1 MVLGAFLLGLISSL
15 HCIGMCGPIA
25 LMLPIDRSSKSKKIT
40 QIGLY
45 NVGRVTT
52 YVFLGLLFGLLG
64 KGLFIAGAQQNL
76 SIILGVLMILVA
88 VISEKNFSKINFSK
102 PINKFFSK
110 IKSALGSQFKKKTNG
125 SIFLI
130 GILNGFLPC
139 ALVYVA
145 LFGAISAQNTNL
157 AVIYMLSYGIGT
169 IPLMSL
175 IVLFSGK
182 ITQLTRGKFQQI
194 IPIFIILLGSLFVI
208 RGLGLSIP
216 FISPSLMNLMIGAD
230 VHCY

>member
-157 AVIYMLSYGIGT
+157 AVIYMFSYGIGT

>member
-194 IPIFIILLGSLFVI
+194 SPIFIILLGSLFVI
-208 RGLGLSIP
+208 RGLGFSIP